1 MKFDHIGIVVP
12 SLKAGREHLAA
23 VFRIADW
30 SDEIT
35 DEVNGVY
42 AQFGRDGSG
51 ICYEVIAPLG
61 EDSPMA
67 RVLVAKDRI
76 LNHVAYLV
84 PDLDAAAARL
94 RKARCMP
101 LGAPKPGIAFGGNRL
116 QFFIS
121 PLAFI
126 LELIEA
132 PAHEH
137 MLHSIGIT

>member
-1 MKFDHIGIVVP
+1 MRFDHIGIVVP
-12 SLKAGREHLAA
+12 SLKVGREHLAA
-23 VFRIADW
+23 VFQISAW

-35 DEVNGVY
+35 DEVNGVH
-42 AQFGRDGSG
+42 AQFGRDGGG

-84 PDLDAAAARL
+84 PDLDAAALRL

-126 LELIEA
+126 LELVEA
-132 PAHEH
+132 PAHAH
-137 MLHSIGIT
+137 VFRPID